1 MARRFRDNNGNAF
14 GRSIYFVSKV
24 CQRDVERRR
33 VRSEEA
39 CGECPMPIDFDDDS
53 MQSSTQVG
61 REEHAGRP
69 SALACVGRGLEEAKI
84 SPNRSM

>member
-1 MARRFRDNNGNAF
+1 
-14 GRSIYFVSKV
+14 
-24 CQRDVERRR
+24 
-33 VRSEEA
+33 
-39 CGECPMPIDFDDDS
+39 MPIDFDDDS

>member
-53 MQSSTQVG
+53 MQSSTHVG
-61 REEHAGRP
+61 REARRRTQAE
-69 SALACVGRGLEEAKI
+69 CVGRLRGAGLGGGQDQPK
-84 SPNRSM
+84 